1 MLRHYKPG
9 RVGAIALAAVLALA
23 GPGIAAELV
32 IDFESSTYTTGNLAG
47 QDGWTQILGTDPTG
61 AQVIGTDNGPTLA
74 GTQSVDVTNALDEI
88 RLEKPITDMVALGGP
103 IVTLQYDLK
112 NVRNAIDLSSP
123 DPAWS
128 TSLFEAQLCD
138 DTESVA
144 AVRNFHYDGGAGPA
158 SQARASTTADGLT
171 DGWAP
176 GAPPWLDQ
184 NWHTVAW
191 EFNYATRQFLNVRF
205 DGVVYPQTGW
215 YFYDWN
221 DSTPGGIATAADLLR
236 VHLLAGLYDNND
248 NYRLDNIVV
257 TALPVPL
264 PAGAWLGLVLLGGMG
279 GAGVIRR
286 RLHRR

>member
-88 RLEKPITDMVALGGP
+88 RLEKPITDMVAAGGP

-112 NVRNAIDLSSP
+112 NVRNALDLSNP
-123 DPAWS
+123 DPLWS
-128 TSLFEAQLCD
+128 LSLFRVRLDD
-138 DTESVA
+138 DTEGYP
-144 AVRNFHYDGGAGPA
+144 AVSNFNYDGGAGPA
-158 SQARASTTADGLT
+158 SQAFASSTADGLT
-171 DGWAP
+171 GNWAP
-176 GAPPWLDQ
+176 GGPAWLDQ

-191 EFNYATRQFLNVRF
+191 MFNYDTRQFLNVSF
-205 DGVVYPQTGW
+205 DGVDYPQTGW
-215 YFYDWN
+215 YFN
-221 DSTPGGIATAADLLR
+221 DSNGPTPGGFAAAADLLR
-236 VHLLAGLYDNND
+236 MWLQSYDNND

-264 PAGAWLGLVLLGGMG
+264 PAGAWLGLVLLGGIG
-279 GAGVIRR
+279 GVGMIRR
-286 RLHRR
+286 KLRRC